1 MISCGGG
8 DFDDFLDA
16 FFLGLRSFGTVIS
29 KFIRRWLNAIY

>member
-16 FFLGLRSFGTVIS
+16 FFHGLRSFGMVIS